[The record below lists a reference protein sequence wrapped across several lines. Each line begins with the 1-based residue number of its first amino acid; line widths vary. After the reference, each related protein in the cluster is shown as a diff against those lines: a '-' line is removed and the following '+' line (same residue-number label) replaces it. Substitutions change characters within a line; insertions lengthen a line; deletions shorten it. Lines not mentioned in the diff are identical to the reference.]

1 MRPYMINKKTA
12 RLAVLGGLLMFIAAT
27 AILLA
32 RQFNVGPARPAPG
45 FRTFGPAGAVVK
57 IEAYS
62 DYACGA
68 CRAAEGKLEEMLKV
82 YPGGIRL
89 TLKHYPLTNIHPWS
103 LDAAAYADCAG
114 EQGKFKDYA
123 ARLFE
128 GQEKWGEAKVRPAEF
143 EAYARELKLDW
154 AQIQSCAASTQT
166 RQRIK
171 LETAEADL
179 KGVNA
184 TPTFFINGKRAVGPG
199 QLLER
204 IRKLDKLLEN
214 RNKPSGE
221 CPEK

>member
-1 MRPYMINKKTA
+1 MISKKNA
-12 RLAVLGGLLMFIAAT
+12 QLVVLAGVVMFVAT
-27 AILLA
+27 VAVLLA
-32 RQFNVGPARPAPG
+32 RQLALVPSRPAPD
-45 FRTFGPAGAVVK
+45 FRTFGPPGAVVK

-68 CRAAEGKLEEMLKV
+68 CRAADGKLEEMLKV

-89 TLKHYPLTNIHPWS
+89 TLKHYPLTNIHAWS

-114 EQGKFKDYA
+114 EQGKFREYA

-128 GQEKWGEAKVRPAEF
+128 GQEKWGRAKVRPAEF

-204 IRKLDKLLEN
+204 IRKLDKLLVN
-214 RNKPSGE
+214 SSKPSGE
-221 CPEK
+221 GAGK

>member
-1 MRPYMINKKTA
+1 MINKKTA

-89 TLKHYPLTNIHPWS
+89 TLKHYPLTNIPPWS